1 MPFALHVI
9 AVLLPEL
16 VLTCVLL
23 RWLPSKRERW
33 VAAMPLPV
41 TIMVALILSSATEA
55 SWPGVLAACAGFLWG
70 GLLALTP
77 FRGWVSSWTLPSP
90 DGTRLRWRETVLVAV
105 GVLTPFSGKRMDAA
119 LEKAFATR
127 RVVRARGPFPLVLG
141 VALMVLPAV
150 LAVGAGWATGS
161 AGWT

>member
-41 TIMVALILSSATEA
+41 TIMVALILWSTTEA

-77 FRGWVSSWTLPSP
+77 FRGWVSSWTLPPP

>member
-16 VLTCVLL
+16 LLTCVLL

-41 TIMVALILSSATEA
+41 TIMVALILSSTTEA